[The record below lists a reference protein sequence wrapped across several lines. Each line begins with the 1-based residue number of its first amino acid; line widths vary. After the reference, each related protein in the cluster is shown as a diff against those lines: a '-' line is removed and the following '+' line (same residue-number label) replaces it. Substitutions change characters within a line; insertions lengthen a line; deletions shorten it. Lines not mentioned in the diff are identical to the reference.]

1 MPEPGL
7 AARRNLANID
17 GMKAAMTYPERVNT
31 IADIIEGA
39 AAEAE
44 ATRRLPAPLLAALHR
59 AELFRL
65 LLPRAYGGA
74 EVDVLEFFQT
84 IEAVAKRD
92 ASTAWC
98 LCQANGCAMAAA
110 YLEPAVAQ
118 RIWGDDPTAV
128 LAWGPGA
135 KSRALMVDGGYRVT
149 GNWSFASGGRHA
161 NWLGGHVTIRNG
173 DGSAL
178 LKNDGSVV
186 ISTMLFPA
194 TEAAMTDVWD
204 VIGLRATGSDNFSV
218 SDLFVAKDHAVS
230 RDNPAER
237 RCDTALY
244 QFPAMSLY
252 AMGFSG
258 TALGIARS
266 MLESFMELA
275 GEKTPR
281 LARNVL
287 KDDGMIQSEVA
298 LADARLG
305 AARAFLV
312 DELGAIWRAVVE
324 SGRLTIAQ
332 RMRIRL
338 ASTYGIHQAR
348 EVADM
353 VYELAGATAIFTSNP
368 FERRFRDIRT
378 VTQQLQGR
386 RSHFRTVGAY
396 QLGHPPDLTVM

>member
-1 MPEPGL
+1 
-7 AARRNLANID
+7 
-17 GMKAAMTYPERVNT
+17 MKAFKNYPDHVES
-31 IADIIEGA
+31 IAHIIEGA

-44 ATRRLPAPLLAALHR
+44 ETRRLPAPLLAALHE
-59 AELFRL
+59 AKLFRL
-65 LLPRAYGGA
+65 LLPAAYGGG
-74 EVDVLEFFQT
+74 EVDVLTFFRT

-110 YLEPAVAQ
+110 YLEPTVAQ
-118 RIWGDDPTAV
+118 QIWGDDPSAV

-135 KSRALMVDGGYRVT
+135 KSRAVMVDDGFRVT
-149 GNWSFASGGRHA
+149 GNWMFASGGRHA
-161 NWLGGHVTIRNG
+161 NWLGGHVTVRNG
-173 DGSAL
+173 DGSPL
-178 LKNDGSVV
+178 LADDGSVV

-194 TEAAMTDVWD
+194 AEAVMTDVWD
-204 VIGLRATGSDNFSV
+204 VIGLRATGSDSFSV
-218 SDLFVAKDHAVS
+218 KDLFVAKDYAVS
-230 RDNPAER
+230 RDDPAAR

-266 MLESFMELA
+266 MLQSFMELA

-281 LARNVL
+281 LARNPL
-287 KDDGMIQSEVA
+287 KDDGVIQTEVA
-298 LADARLG
+298 LADARLS
-305 AARAFLV
+305 AARAFLI
-312 DELGAIWRAVVE
+312 DEISGIWQAVTAC
-324 SGRLTIAQ
+324 GQLTIDQ

-338 ASTYGIHQAR
+338 AATYGIHQAR
-348 EVADM
+348 EVANM

-368 FERRFRDIRT
+368 FERRFRDINT

-396 QLGHPPDLTVM
+396 QLGHPADMTVI